1 MITVLQGHN
10 IKVLISKGE
19 ILIFVWNTMQIYS
32 TWLRILTSL
41 RSLVVNVT
49 ADLSALLFVV

>member
-10 IKVLISKGE
+10 IKVLISKGG